1 MYKVLIIE
9 DEESAAER
17 LKALLGTLD
26 QPFEVMAVLDGIQTS
41 LDYLS
46 KHAEPDLVFM
56 DIHLSDGVSFEILER
71 SNLKAPIIFITA
83 YDEFAIQAFKVN
95 SIDYLLKPL
104 KKAELQQ
111 AILKFERF
119 SGVRNNLEV
128 RELIDAIQAP
138 KKLYQKRF
146 MIKLGQSI
154 RVVEAAEIA
163 YFFTEERST
172 FLVDFSGV
180 RLLTDFTLDEVNSL
194 LDPSMFFRINRQFIL
209 NIKSIQKMF
218 THSKSRVKVLLNPAS
233 EMETI
238 VSAERSADFKLWL
251 TGK

>member
-1 MYKVLIIE
+1 
-9 DEESAAER
+9 
-17 LKALLGTLD
+17 LD
-26 QPFEVMAVLDGIQTS
+26 QPFEVMAILDGIQTS
-41 LDYLS
+41 LDYLG

-56 DIHLSDGVSFEILER
+56 DIHLSDGISFEILER

-128 RELIDAIQAP
+128 RELIHAIQAP

-154 RVVEAAEIA
+154 RVVEVAEIA

-233 EMETI
+233 EIETI

>member
-26 QPFEVMAVLDGIQTS
+26 QPFEVMAVLDGIQAS
-41 LDYLS
+41 LDYLG

-56 DIHLSDGVSFEILER
+56 DIHLSDGISFEILER

-128 RELIDAIQAP
+128 RELIHAIQAP

-218 THSKSRVKVLLNPAS
+218 THSKSRVKVQLNPAS
-233 EMETI
+233 EIETI

>member
-1 MYKVLIIE
+1 
-9 DEESAAER
+9 
-17 LKALLGTLD
+17 
-26 QPFEVMAVLDGIQTS
+26 
-41 LDYLS
+41 
-46 KHAEPDLVFM
+46 
-56 DIHLSDGVSFEILER
+56 
-71 SNLKAPIIFITA
+71 
-83 YDEFAIQAFKVN
+83 
-95 SIDYLLKPL
+95 LKPL

-128 RELIDAIQAP
+128 RELIHAIQAP

-172 FLVDFSGV
+172 FLVDFSGA

-233 EMETI
+233 EIETI